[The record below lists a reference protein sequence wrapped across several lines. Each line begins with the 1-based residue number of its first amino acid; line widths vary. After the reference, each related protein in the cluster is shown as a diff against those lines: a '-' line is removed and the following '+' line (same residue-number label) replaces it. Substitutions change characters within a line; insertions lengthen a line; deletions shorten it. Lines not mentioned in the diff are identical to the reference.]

1 MKKTI
6 ERKKHYK
13 IPNTQNSEVQILA
26 KSLVIVESPAK
37 AKTIGKFLGKN
48 YKVKSS
54 VGHIRDLPKSKIG
67 IDVENNF
74 EPRYI
79 TIRGKGPVLA
89 ELKKE
94 AKKVD
99 RVYLA
104 TDPDREGE
112 AISWHLAAALG
123 LSSTEANRIEFNEIT
138 KNAVKN
144 AVKNP
149 RKINQDL
156 VDAQQARRILDRL
169 VGYSISPLLWKKVS
183 KGLSA
188 GRVQSVTTKLIC
200 DREREIEDFIPDE
213 YWSIEGKFSK
223 ARVKI
228 EAKYS
233 GKKIGKKI
241 EKIELKNEE
250 ETNNLLAEIDRDAF
264 FVDQIKTTTKQ
275 KKPVPPYTTSSL
287 QQDAAKKI
295 GFSTKKTMR
304 IAQQLYEG
312 IDIKG
317 EGTIGLITYIRTDSV
332 RISEEALDA
341 VADYIA
347 QNFDE
352 KYYCGKQKYG
362 KKKKSVQDAHEAIRP
377 SKVELEPDKI
387 KESLSREQYRL
398 YSLIWQRF
406 VASQMAPAEVETV
419 TIALNSNDHIF
430 KTSGSRLSF
439 KGFMEVYDKKNTAY
453 KFKIPKVGEG
463 DKMKCDELEGKQH
476 FTKPPARYSE
486 ASLVKT
492 MEELGI
498 GRPSTY
504 APTVATI
511 LARRYVYLEAKQFY
525 PTDLGFIVTEILE
538 QYFKKIMDKDFTAQM
553 EADLDRIEEGSFAWQ
568 EVIGAFYKDFEKD
581 LKIAEEEIS
590 QIEIKDEETDEI
602 CEKCGRN
609 MVKKRGRFGEF
620 LACPGYPECRN
631 TKPIIVKIGVTCP
644 KCEKG
649 EIIEKRSKKGRT
661 FYGCD
666 QYPECDFVSWDRP
679 HTEKCPVCGEL
690 TVVKRRKGKNYL
702 RCTVCGHQEEIK
714 EIE

>member
-1 MKKTI
+1 M
-6 ERKKHYK
+6 
-13 IPNTQNSEVQILA
+13 PNTQNSEVQILA

-99 RVYLA
+99 KVYLA

-123 LSSTEANRIEFNEIT
+123 LSSDDLNRIEFNEIT
-138 KNAVKN
+138 KSAVKN

-223 ARVKI
+223 EKVKI

-233 GKKIGKKI
+233 GKKTGKKVQ
-241 EKIELKNEE
+241 KVELKNEK
-250 ETNNLLAEIDRDAF
+250 ETNQLLSEIDKDGF
-264 FVDQIKTTTKQ
+264 FVDQIKTTKKE
-275 KKPVPPYTTSSL
+275 KKPMPPYTTSSL

-304 IAQQLYEG
+304 MAQQLYEG

-341 VADYIA
+341 ASEYI
-347 QNFDE
+347 QNRFDE

-377 SKVELEPDKI
+377 SKVELEPESI
-387 KESLSREQYRL
+387 KESLSRDQYRL

-406 VASQMAPAEVETV
+406 VASQMAPAEVETI
-419 TIALNSNDHIF
+419 TISLNSNDHIF

-453 KFKIPKVGEG
+453 KFKMPKVVEG
-463 DKMKCDELEGKQH
+463 DKMNCDELEGKQH
-476 FTKPPARYSE
+476 FTKPPARYTE

-511 LARRYVYLEAKQFY
+511 LARRYVYLETKQFY

-581 LKIAEEEIS
+581 LKVAEEEIS
-590 QIEIKDEETDEI
+590 QIEIKDEVTDEI

-620 LACPGYPECRN
+620 LACPGYPDCRN
-631 TKPIIVKIGVTCP
+631 TKPIIVKIGVMCP

-666 QYPECDFVSWDRP
+666 QYPECDFVSWDQP

-714 EIE
+714 EAE